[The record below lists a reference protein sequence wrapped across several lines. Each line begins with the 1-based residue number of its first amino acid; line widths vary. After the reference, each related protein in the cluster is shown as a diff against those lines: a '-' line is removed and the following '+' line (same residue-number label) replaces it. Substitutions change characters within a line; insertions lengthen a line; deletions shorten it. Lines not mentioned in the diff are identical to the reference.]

1 MQKLTPADFTE
12 VSERA
17 LATGASARTSARKAA
32 KLSAAERSALDKR
45 VRDAFVPMHEQ
56 LEADPSADLHDAIMD
71 TMTAALGVVQR
82 TKLSEEQYETLIRPF
97 LAVGADVPIW
107 GSDPV

>member
-1 MQKLTPADFTE
+1 MAIRYHKYIGELWDELELGDLVDELSDFLLDSGFGTEGADW
-12 VSERA
+12 
-17 LATGASARTSARKAA
+17 
-32 KLSAAERSALDKR
+32 
-45 VRDAFVPMHEQ
+45 DADHLQ
-56 LEADPSADLHDAIMD
+56 SLHDAIMD